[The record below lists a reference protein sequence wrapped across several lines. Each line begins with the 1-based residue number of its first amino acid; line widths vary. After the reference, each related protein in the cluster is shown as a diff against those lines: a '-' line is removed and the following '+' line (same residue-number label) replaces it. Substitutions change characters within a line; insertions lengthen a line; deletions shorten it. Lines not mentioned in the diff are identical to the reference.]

1 MVFVCVI
8 WSFDDMGLGEQVILS
23 DKKSK
28 GGQWAMNIL
37 NNQIGSIYDRQKN
50 LYSKYPHHSQQNA
63 ESKKVCGQE
72 KITATSGKDVLG
84 ITKGDKENS
93 YIVHFSDSAMVSRA
107 VARGY
112 VTVNGVDVEL
122 TEDTKRQLLKVD
134 KEASAAREKAYQD
147 YVMQHEMAVAKQQS
161 EAWRKALDGVPDSLI
176 MLLEINN
183 TENVPEY
190 SEKQK
195 KQYSDAIKAYE
206 HTGNGVSWSQFEWKT
221 YDTQMTVTFE
231 DSVKVESISKG
242 MNVING

>member
-8 WSFDDMGLGEQVILS
+8 WSFDDMRLGEQVILS
-23 DKKSK
+23 DKKRK

>member
-1 MVFVCVI
+1 
-8 WSFDDMGLGEQVILS
+8 
-23 DKKSK
+23 
-28 GGQWAMNIL
+28 MNIL

-50 LYSKYPHHSQQNA
+50 LYSKYPRYSQQNA

-112 VTVNGVDVEL
+112 VTVNGADVEL

-147 YVMQHEMAVAKQQS
+147 YVMQYEMAVAKQQS
-161 EAWRKALDGVPDSLI
+161 EAWRKAIDGVPDSLR

-195 KQYSDAIKAYE
+195 KQYNDAIKAYD

-231 DSVKVESISKG
+231 DSVKVESISK
-242 MNVING
+242 NGKFKCIMELYPGNELDF